1 MRILLLAPQPFFQE
15 RGTPIAIRML
25 AKALGENGHEVDL
38 MVYHLGEDVQI
49 PGCQILRIPRLWFIP
64 KVSIGFSGS
73 KLVCD
78 VFLFFSFLRRV
89 LSHRYDVV
97 HAGEESIFFALL
109 IRFVHRAKVVYDMD
123 SSMPDQLIEKWPR
136 LKSIARLLY
145 AFERRAIRGSD
156 AVVPVCQALV
166 ERAMEI
172 KDASSVTLLEDFALS
187 LPGGDDQPV
196 DDLRALVEA
205 RGPIALY
212 VGNLEPYQGIDLALD
227 AVSRL
232 GPKSSLQLI
241 IIGGSNETVKY
252 YSDRARNLGIHQR
265 CHFLGSRPVHQLA
278 AYLAQADMLLSP
290 RLKGVNT
297 PMKIF
302 TYLASARPI
311 LATRILSHTQVLDES
326 TAVLVAADADAFA
339 EGLSRL
345 RDDPE
350 LRHRIGEAGQH
361 LADSRYSYERFAA
374 TVGEL
379 YRFDG
384 PLATAGK

>member
-1 MRILLLAPQPFFQE
+1 
-15 RGTPIAIRML
+15 ML
-25 AKALGENGHEVDL
+25 AKALGENGHDVDV

-49 PGCQILRIPRLWFIP
+49 PGCQILRIPKLWFIR

-78 VFLFFSFLRRV
+78 LFLFFSFLRRV
-89 LSHRYDVV
+89 LSHRYDVI

-123 SSMPDQLIEKWPR
+123 SSMPDQLIEKWPG

-166 ERAMEI
+166 ERAIEI
-172 KDASSVTLLEDFALS
+172 KGASSVTLLEDFALS

-196 DDLRALVEA
+196 DDLRALVDA

-227 AVSRL
+227 AFSRL